1 MGITVLSDFQFDVLE
16 KHLQAEGFRRGGL
29 FQDVLDHMYCLTT
42 RYMENGLSF
51 EQAMK
56 MASSDLHPDGLGGID
71 EEVTQYLHFSF
82 HCRMN
87 KLLYGAAFVAAFGQT
102 LYILFKT
109 LHWPAANLSLIV
121 ACTALLL
128 VVIPI
133 LTWQYLRT
141 RSTKSAL
148 VRWRIVSGILALIFF
163 DMNHGIG
170 QRIGR
175 TRWKVFFMT
184 MVVFDNI
191 NVIGVGQN
199 GCQLSN
205 HPSLNHSPKAGVRC
219 HHNGDAAP
227 YDLYTAQHVW
237 LNARCPNHHGF
248 GIFQCRI
255 QNIWKQTGS
264 GKINDNT
271 GFFE

>member
-16 KHLQAEGFRRGGL
+16 KHLQAEGFRQGGL

-141 RSTKSAL
+141 RSTKSGL

-163 DMNHGIG
+163 GMGSVFKVMHLPSANIQMLLG
-170 QRIGR
+170 
-175 TRWKVFFMT
+175 TFLLAFVFFPI
-184 MVVFDNI
+184 FFW
-191 NVIGVGQN
+191 Q
-199 GCQLSN
+199 QYQ
-205 HPSLNHSPKAGVRC
+205 KAVES
-219 HHNGDAAP
+219 
-227 YDLYTAQHVW
+227 DLPA
-237 LNARCPNHHGF
+237 GF
-248 GIFQCRI
+248 V
-255 QNIWKQTGS
+255 S
-264 GKINDNT
+264 
-271 GFFE
+271 